1 MSGIDRWLWPSASEL
16 GLSAVPSDAR
26 TILDMTKDVAHNV
39 DRPAAPVT
47 AYLVGIAVGRGK
59 PLPRRLSVSRN
70 WPTPGQAIRR
80 KLTQA
85 EPTRV
90 SRGR

>member
-1 MSGIDRWLWPSASEL
+1 MNGIDRWVGAVSQEL
-16 GLSAVPSDAR
+16 GLSAVPSDTR

-59 PLPRRLSVSRN
+59 PLSE
-70 WPTPGQAIRR
+70 AI
-80 KLTQA
+80 KCVQELA
-85 EPTRV
+85 DSWEGI
-90 SRGR
+90 SEES

>member
-1 MSGIDRWLWPSASEL
+1 MSGIDRWVMAVSEEL
-16 GLSAVPSDAR
+16 GLSAVPSDVR

-59 PLPRRLSVSRN
+59 PLPEALKCVQELADSWDGIS
-70 WPTPGQAIRR
+70 
-80 KLTQA
+80 
-85 EPTRV
+85 EE
-90 SRGR
+90 S

>member
-1 MSGIDRWLWPSASEL
+1 MSGIDRWVMAVSEEL
-16 GLSAVPSDAR
+16 GLSAVPSDTR

-59 PLPRRLSVSRN
+59 PLPEALKCVKGLADSWEGHS
-70 WPTPGQAIRR
+70 
-80 KLTQA
+80 
-85 EPTRV
+85 EE
-90 SRGR
+90 S